1 MIKSMT
7 GYGRAELAAGDRN
20 IVIEVRSYNHRYRD
34 ISSRVP
40 GKLYAL
46 ENQIVKF
53 VSNHIARGR
62 VEVSVQVET
71 PKEEPD
77 LTLNLPFVRKYYDLL
92 CQLKGELN
100 LSDDI
105 RVSDLIGNRNAV
117 LFGPEEGVDL
127 NWKLL
132 HPALTSALNSLHEM
146 RKAEGTNIYKDF
158 KRRVNALKK
167 LSRAIERTA
176 ASRSRTVLKRMRKRI
191 EELCENMEIDEGRV
205 AQEVAYLAERSDIS
219 EELVRIQ
226 SHIGQFEKW
235 LEAEGPVGR
244 KLDFLMQEI
253 NREVNTVGTKA
264 ADANVSVKVV
274 ALKNELEKIRE
285 QVQNVE

>member
-20 IVIEVRSYNHRYRD
+20 MVVEVRSYNHRYRD
-34 ISSRVP
+34 VSSRVP

-46 ENQIVKF
+46 ENQMVKF
-53 VSNHIARGR
+53 VSSHIARGR

-105 RVSDLIGNRNAV
+105 HVSDLIGNRNAV
-117 LFGPEEGVDL
+117 LFGPEEDVDL

-132 HPALTSALNSLHEM
+132 RPALTSAIKSLNEM
-146 RKAEGTNIYKDF
+146 RKAEGANIYKDF
-158 KRRVNALKK
+158 KRRVNALKR
-167 LSRAIERTA
+167 LSRAIERRA
-176 ASRSRTVLKRMRKRI
+176 ASRSRTVLKKMRKRI
-191 EELCENMEIDEGRV
+191 EELCQNMEIDEGRV

-264 ADANVSVKVV
+264 GDANVSLKVV